1 MLRDPFAAPKQ
12 SPRVAIAVAALA
24 GLFIALPVA
33 VQRPPL
39 HGSIAVGLLGALC
52 AWLTLRLIDKLG
64 VAPER
69 AYWVA
74 AASVMGTGF
83 MAAAHWSP
91 FGDGRAALL
100 AMPLL
105 LLALLEAY
113 GRGRPWLC
121 GLLLGAAFALR
132 PYAVFCAPFLLVA
145 LLAQKPGSRERAL
158 RSAGVFIA
166 AASIGLLALFVA
178 SGWPARPQMVAPL
191 AGFRWPPP
199 LQAVMQGVLGA
210 PRSSDGLAL
219 PLLSPFIAAIGFADW
234 GRRSA
239 VALWASL
246 GLSAFAQI
254 VRQGLL
260 ATQWLPSA
268 DMLDYLPILIV
279 PLAIALNQSSRHMW
293 LIWRVL
299 IVLSIAAGAYYVFS
313 GAIYPRITPLSGT
326 P

>member
-39 HGSIAVGLLGALC
+39 HGSIVVGLLGALC
-52 AWLTLRLIDKLG
+52 TWLTLRLIDTLA

-83 MAAAHWSP
+83 LAAAHWSP

-100 AMPLL
+100 ATPLL

-121 GLLLGAAFALR
+121 GLLLAAAFALR
-132 PYAVFCAPFLLVA
+132 PYAIFCAPFVLVA
-145 LLAQKPGSRERAL
+145 LLAQKPGSRERVL

-166 AASIGLLALFVA
+166 AASLGLVALFIA
-178 SGWPARPQMVAPL
+178 SGWSARPPAVAPL
-191 AGFRWPPP
+191 AGFRWPVP
-199 LQAVMQGVLGA
+199 LQVIVQGVLGA

-219 PLLSPFIAAIGFADW
+219 PLLSPFVAAIAFADW

-246 GLSAFAQI
+246 GLSALAQI
-254 VRQGLL
+254 VRQGMLS
-260 ATQWLPSA
+260 TQWMPSA

-279 PLAIALNQSSRHMW
+279 PLAIAFNQSSPRMW
-293 LIWRVL
+293 IVWRVL
-299 IVLSIAAGAYYVFS
+299 MVLSIVAGAYYVYS
-313 GAIYPRITPLSGT
+313 GSIWLVVPLRT
-326 P
+326 